1 MKIHQG
7 IDLLKIERIEKIFNR
22 FSRRFLEKIFSKN
35 ELNQI
40 QEIKINKTDKIASK
54 FSVKEAVAKALG
66 TGIAEGISLKDI
78 EVLNLQNGKPTIIL
92 HRKAK
97 NVLKDIISFDVSIS
111 HDNGFVISIV
121 TFLTID

>member
-92 HRKAK
+92 HRKARK
-97 NVLKDIISFDVSIS
+97 VLKDIISFDVSIS

>member
-66 TGIAEGISLKDI
+66 TGIAEGISFKDI

>member
-7 IDLLKIERIEKIFNR
+7 IDLVKIERIEKIFNR
-22 FSRRFLEKIFSKN
+22 FSCRFLEKIFSKN

-40 QEIKINKTDKIASK
+40 QELKINKTNKIASK
-54 FSVKEAVAKALG
+54 FSVKEAVVKALG
-66 TGIAEGISLKDI
+66 TGISKGISFRDI

-97 NVLKDIISFDVSIS
+97 TALKNIISSDVSIS
-111 HDNGFVISIV
+111 HESDFVISIV
-121 TFLTID
+121 TFLTKN

>member
-97 NVLKDIISFDVSIS
+97 NILKDIISFDVSIS

>member
-22 FSRRFLEKIFSKN
+22 FSNKFLEKTFSKN

-40 QEIKINKTDKIASK
+40 HEIKINKTNKIASK
-54 FSVKEAVAKALG
+54 FSVKEAVGKALG
-66 TGIAEGISLKDI
+66 TGISKGISLKDI

-92 HRKAK
+92 HKKAK
-97 NVLKDIISFDVSIS
+97 NVLKNIVSFDVSIS
-111 HDNGFVISIV
+111 HDSGFVISIV

>member
-66 TGIAEGISLKDI
+66 TGISEGISLKDI